1 MKSSPDP
8 EQWLALLHQLPAKPP
23 YLRVKIW
30 RRLQA
35 IGAVPLKNAVHV
47 LPRREETEAAFRD
60 LLGEITN
67 SGGEAVLIN
76 AQMIEGQ
83 SDAELR
89 GLFDAAR
96 DADYDELALAA
107 HRLLDT
113 GPASGT
119 EIAKLQRR
127 LSEIVRLDFFGAHGR
142 QGAEAALRELDEKRY
157 AHPDVGRTGEAAAF
171 SPADLKN
178 RVWVTRRGVH
188 VDRIACAWL
197 IRRFVD
203 PHANFK
209 FVDGRSYTP
218 EAGEL
223 RFDMADAEFTHEQD
237 RCCFETIVRRARLE
251 DDPALV
257 AIGEIIHDLDIADGK
272 FGRSETPGLGAML
285 AGVCASTDDDLKR
298 IANAS
303 DALDGFYT
311 HFTLGSPL
319 DRQSAQRV
327 RPSVE
332 G

>member
-1 MKSSPDP
+1 M
-8 EQWLALLHQLPAKPP
+8 L
-23 YLRVKIW
+23 
-30 RRLQA
+30 
-35 IGAVPLKNAVHV
+35 
-47 LPRREETEAAFRD
+47 FR
-60 LLGEITN
+60 
-67 SGGEAVLIN
+67 S
-76 AQMIEGQ
+76 
-83 SDAELR
+83 
-89 GLFDAAR
+89 
-96 DADYDELALAA
+96 
-107 HRLLDT
+107 
-113 GPASGT
+113 
-119 EIAKLQRR
+119 
-127 LSEIVRLDFFGAHGR
+127 
-142 QGAEAALRELDEKRY
+142 
-157 AHPDVGRTGEAAAF
+157 
-171 SPADLKN
+171 
-178 RVWVTRRGVH
+178 
-188 VDRIACAWL
+188 
-197 IRRFVD
+197 
-203 PHANFK
+203 

-218 EAGEL
+218 DAGEL

-237 RCCFETIVRRARLE
+237 RCSFETIVRRARLE